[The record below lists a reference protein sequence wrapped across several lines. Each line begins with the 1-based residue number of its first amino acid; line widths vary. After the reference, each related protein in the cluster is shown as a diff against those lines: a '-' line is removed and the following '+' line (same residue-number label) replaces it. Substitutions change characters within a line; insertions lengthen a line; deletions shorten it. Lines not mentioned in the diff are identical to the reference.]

1 MSELSKWL
9 NANGLDTLLEV
20 LEKQQIDLDILPD
33 LTESDLKDLGITLGP
48 RRRLLKAIQTIGVT
62 AQPETPPRRE
72 TAIDSAERRQLSVLF
87 VDLVGSTALS
97 ARRDPEEMRQI
108 VRRYQNTVAGEIA
121 RFEGYVAKFM
131 GDGVLAYFGWPKA
144 HEDEP
149 GSAVR
154 AAMAAVTAVQ
164 DLRTNDGEALAARA
178 GIATG
183 LVVVGDL
190 IGEGAAQ
197 EAAVVGDSP
206 NIAARLQE
214 LAHPGQVVI
223 AESTQRL
230 VQASFDLSPL
240 GPRSVKGLA
249 ERDSGLRRARGEGE
263 RQPLR
268 GPLGRASAAHGG
280 TRPGTRPAAG
290 ALVQAQGGEGQ
301 CLLLVGEAGI
311 GKSRIVRA
319 LLDAVADTD
328 HTNVR
333 YQCSPYHVDS
343 AMWPIVQQLTVAARL
358 SADDPSRREA
368 RQNRKPAAP
377 HRAGR
382 STSPSR

>member
-33 LTESDLKDLGITLGP
+33 LTESDLKDLGIALGP
-48 RRRLLKAIQTIGVT
+48 RRRLLKAIQTIGVA
-62 AQPETPPRRE
+62 AQPVTPPRRE
-72 TAIDSAERRQLSVLF
+72 TAIDLAERRQLSVLF

-97 ARRDPEEMRQI
+97 AGRDPEEMRQI

-121 RFEGYVAKFM
+121 RFDGYVAKFM

-154 AAMAAVTAVQ
+154 AALAAVAAVQ
-164 DLRTNDGEALAARA
+164 DLRTIDGKALAARA

-214 LAHPGQVVI
+214 LAQPGQVVI

-249 ERDSGLRRARGEGE
+249 EPIPAFAVLGEKASGSRFEARSGGHLRPMVGRDQELALLLE
-263 RQPLR
+263 RW
-268 GPLGRASAAHGG
+268 
-280 TRPGTRPAAG
+280 T
-290 ALVQAQGGEGQ
+290 QAQGGEGQ

-319 LLDAVADTD
+319 LLDAVARFRP
-328 HTNVR
+328 HQR
-333 YQCSPYHVDS
+333 P
-343 AMWPIVQQLTVAARL
+343 L
-358 SADDPSRREA
+358 SMLAVSRRQRDVAHRPAIDRRRPTVRRRSSRRQA

-377 HRAGR
+377 HRPRRA
-382 STSPSR
+382 TSPPR